1 MKPWAKTPLEGIH
14 WLKGI
19 GTMHTSFRFLIF
31 SLSKAAPESQAFAHL
46 VETLDH
52 FDQDVNDAVAHTP

>member
-1 MKPWAKTPLEGIH
+1 
-14 WLKGI
+14 
-19 GTMHTSFRFLIF
+19 MHTSFRFLIF

-52 FDQDVNDAVAHTP
+52 FDQDVNDAVAHTPSIE